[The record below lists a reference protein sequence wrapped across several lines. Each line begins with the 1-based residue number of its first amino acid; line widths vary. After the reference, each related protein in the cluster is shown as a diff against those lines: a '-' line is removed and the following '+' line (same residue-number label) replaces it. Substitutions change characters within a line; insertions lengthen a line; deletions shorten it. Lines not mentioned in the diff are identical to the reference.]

1 VTSPSDDGPVGYK
14 RPPKR
19 TRWRK
24 GRSGNP
30 HRRYSKHRQGTVELI
45 DRLLLQPIKFIE
57 GGETRQV
64 STLEAILLQLWRKE
78 LLGDQRALKVRLQYQ
93 ELAIRNS
100 KPKLQLTFVDNDYTR
115 AMAAE
120 PLKGTTDDER

>member
-1 VTSPSDDGPVGYK
+1 
-14 RPPKR
+14 
-19 TRWRK
+19 
-24 GRSGNP
+24 
-30 HRRYSKHRQGTVELI
+30 
-45 DRLLLQPIKFIE
+45 LQPIKFIE

-115 AMAAE
+115 SATQTYSFPE
-120 PLKGTTDDER
+120 GCLGQPKGPSQT